1 MATNAKNLAELL
13 NTDTT
18 IAVSDVADGSITTAK
33 LADGG
38 VTTAKIADSAVTSAK
53 SLNLGRRNLIINGAM
68 QIWQRGTST
77 TTLTAN
83 DSTGY
88 NGADRFGQFFDINDG
103 SGTISLAI
111 SQSTDTPASETFDYS
126 IKAVVTDTSFT
137 PAGTDNVAPF
147 TYKVETFDANPLGWG
162 TSAAKPATLSY
173 WIKSSVAGTG
183 TLQIRLTDS
192 SAVSSAADGNFY
204 TTFVINAADTWEKKT
219 HLIPANTTDG
229 WRRTTSATALHIHW
243 NFGSN
248 QGNVATEDAWFRAAN
263 HMQPHSS
270 QTLNFLNGGG
280 TAYLTGV
287 QLEVGSSATDFEHRL
302 YGEELRNCQRYFV
315 GAFDTAGS
323 ISGTKYVFGQN
334 FGANS
339 NHVMYQVEWPVQMR
353 SSPQIGIGSSGVGK
367 GTASASY
374 AGPNGMSLYYT
385 NAGTSNVWHA
395 DVTADAEL

>member
-1 MATNAKNLAELL
+1 MPL
-13 NTDTT
+13 
-18 IAVSDVADGSITTAK
+18 S
-33 LADGG
+33 
-38 VTTAKIADSAVTSAK
+38 KIQDIDNQVIP
-53 SLNLGRRNLIINGAM
+53 NLGRRNLIINGNMA
-68 QIWQRGTST
+68 IWQRGTST

-192 SAVSSAADGNFY
+192 STVSSAADGNFY

-219 HLIPANTTDG
+219 HLIPANTADG
-229 WRRTTSATALHIHW
+229 WSRTTSTTALHIHW

-248 QGNVATEDAWFRAAN
+248 QGNVATEDAWFRANN

-287 QLEVGSSATDFEHRL
+287 QLEVGSSATDFGHRSFA
-302 YGEELRNCQRYFV
+302 EELNLCRRYLYKPDLAGDRIISSV
-315 GAFDTAGS
+315 LRPDNKRAFQ
-323 ISGTKYVFGQN
+323 VF
-334 FGANS
+334 F
-339 NHVMYQVEWPVQMR
+339 PVQMR
-353 SSPQIGIGSSGVGK
+353 ADPTATTTYDADGSSATLASPSVSK
-367 GTASASY
+367 EHFRARTDALNATTQDPRLTAFS
-374 AGPNGMSLYYT
+374 M
-385 NAGTSNVWHA
+385 
-395 DVTADAEL
+395 DAEL